1 MEEKMTIYDENLQ
14 LHRQAKELEMV
25 RKMVIHELET
35 TKYASDF
42 LKTLCVMMD
51 IDYSEVLGK
60 EAKA

>member
-1 MEEKMTIYDENLQ
+1 MEEKMTIYDENLR

-25 RKMVIHELET
+25 RNMVIHEIET
-35 TKYASDF
+35 TNYASDF

-51 IDYSEVLGK
+51 IDYNDILGK